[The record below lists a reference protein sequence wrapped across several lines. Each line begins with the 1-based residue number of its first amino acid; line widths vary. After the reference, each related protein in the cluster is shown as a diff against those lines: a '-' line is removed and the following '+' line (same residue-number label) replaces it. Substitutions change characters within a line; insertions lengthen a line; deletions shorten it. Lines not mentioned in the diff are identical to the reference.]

1 MERLSSKIQPMDSS
15 RTNSKSIVTNEC
27 AVTTSSLMLFVFQMF
42 IISIVV
48 IMSIYNLTCNV
59 GDTNMWTAL
68 LSSSIG
74 YILPNPKIKFTD
86 ETKKQHHNN

>member
-1 MERLSSKIQPMDSS
+1 MDPRGS
-15 RTNSKSIVTNEC
+15 NSKSLITNEC
-27 AVTTSSLMLFVFQMF
+27 AVTTSSLILFLFQMF

-48 IMSIYNLTCNV
+48 IMSIYNLTYDV

-86 ETKKQHHNN
+86 ETKKQPYNN

>member
-1 MERLSSKIQPMDSS
+1 MDPRGS
-15 RTNSKSIVTNEC
+15 NSKSLITNEC
-27 AVTTSSLMLFVFQMF
+27 AVTTSSLMLFVFQMI

-48 IMSIYNLTCNV
+48 IMSMYNLTYNV

>member
-1 MERLSSKIQPMDSS
+1 MDTSGS
-15 RTNSKSIVTNEC
+15 HSKSLITNDC
-27 AVTTSSLMLFVFQMF
+27 AVTTSSLILFVFQMF

-48 IMSIYNLTCNV
+48 IMSIYNLTYNV

-86 ETKKQHHNN
+86 ETKKSSNNK